1 MVSRATES
9 AFSAPLV
16 SSISDDTVLEEVNFA
31 SLIIDKLYFV
41 LYFLSDGFYANIL
54 GPHFQCACK
63 VMQLLLA
70 NLSKAVEEK
79 TEAEEKA
86 KRFGEGNVK
95 IDHNLADIIR
105 RQKMKTEEE
114 NLKMKKIKNMPVT
127 KKIAFIIL

>member
-9 AFSAPLV
+9 AFSVPLV

-41 LYFLSDGFYANIL
+41 LYFLSDGFYVNIL

-86 KRFGEGNVK
+86 KRFGEGKVK
-95 IDHNLADIIR
+95 IDHNLADIIHR
-105 RQKMKTEEE
+105 
-114 NLKMKKIKNMPVT
+114 
-127 KKIAFIIL
+127 